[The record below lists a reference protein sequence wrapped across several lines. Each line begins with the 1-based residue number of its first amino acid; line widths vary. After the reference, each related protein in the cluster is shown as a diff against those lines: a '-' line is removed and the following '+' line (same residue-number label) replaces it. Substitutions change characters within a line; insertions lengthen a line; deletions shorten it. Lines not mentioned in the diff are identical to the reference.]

1 MNCADAEILICDWV
15 DGTLEGP
22 ALAEFDR
29 HLAACPACAELA
41 QDSLAASRFLATV
54 EPIEPPPA
62 LVNRLLFQAPLSQ
75 PKSRPRQ
82 WLETLLSPVLQ
93 PRYAMRAAMT
103 VLVFATLARFVT
115 PVYRFRAADLRPA
128 AIWAGLEDRAY
139 RTWGRA
145 EKFYDNLKVVYQIQS
160 TLREWQQ
167 RDDDQPPAAPATTAP
182 ALEEHQLR
190 VHPPANAVDKEP
202 R

>member
-1 MNCADAEILICDWV
+1 PARAEL
-15 DGTLEGP
+15 
-22 ALAEFDR
+22 DR
-29 HLAACPACAELA
+29 HLAVCLACAELA
-41 QDSLAASRFLATV
+41 HDSAATSRFLATV
-54 EPIEPPPA
+54 EAVEPPPA

-75 PKSRPRQ
+75 PKSRPQQ
-82 WLETLLSPVLQ
+82 WLETLFSPIWQ
-93 PRYAMRAAMT
+93 PRYVMGAAMT

-115 PVYRFRAADLRPA
+115 PAYRFRAADLRPS

-167 RDDDQPPAAPATTAP
+167 RDDDQTPAAPPATAP
-182 ALEEHQLR
+182 ALGQHQLQ
-190 VHPPANAVDKEP
+190 VHPPAKAVEGE
-202 R
+202 

>member
-15 DGTLEGP
+15 DGTLAGP
-22 ALAEFDR
+22 ARAELDR

-41 QDSLAASRFLATV
+41 RDSAAASRFLATV
-54 EPIEPPPA
+54 EPVEPPPA

-75 PKSRPRQ
+75 PKSRARQ
-82 WLETLLSPVLQ
+82 WLEALLSPILQ
-93 PRYAMRAAMT
+93 PRYVMSAAMT
-103 VLVFATLARFVT
+103 ILVFATLARFVT
-115 PVYRFRAADLRPA
+115 PARIRPADLRPS

-167 RDDDQPPAAPATTAP
+167 RDDDQTPAPPAASAP
-182 ALEEHQLR
+182 ALDEHQLR
-190 VHPPANAVDKEP
+190 VHPPANRVEGEP

>member
-15 DGTLEGP
+15 DGTLAP
-22 ALAEFDR
+22 AARAELDG
-29 HLAACPACAELA
+29 HLASCSACAEMA
-41 QDSLAASRFLATV
+41 RDSAAAHRLLAAV
-54 EPIEPPPA
+54 EAVEPPPA

-75 PKSRPRQ
+75 PKSRLRQ
-82 WLETLLSPVLQ
+82 WMETLLSPILQ
-93 PRYAMRAAMT
+93 PRYVMSAVMT

-115 PVYRFRAADLRPA
+115 PVYRFRPADLRPSA
-128 AIWAGLEDRAY
+128 MWGALEERAY
-139 RTWGRA
+139 RAWGRA

-167 RDDDQPPAAPATTAP
+167 RDDEQAPAAPAATAP
-182 ALEEHQLR
+182 AVDEHRLR
-190 VHPPANAVDKEP
+190 VHPPANPAEGGT

>member
-15 DGTLEGP
+15 DGALDEP
-22 ALAEFDR
+22 ARAELDS
-29 HLAACPACAELA
+29 HLAACPACGELA
-41 QDSLAASRFLATV
+41 RDSLAASRFLAAV
-54 EPIEPPPA
+54 EDAEPPPA

-75 PKSRPRQ
+75 PKSRVRQ
-82 WLETLLSPVLQ
+82 WLETLFSPILQ
-93 PRYAMRAAMT
+93 PRYVMSAAMT

-115 PVYRFRAADLRPA
+115 PTYRFRAADLRPS

-167 RDDDQPPAAPATTAP
+167 RDEDQTPATPAAAAPA
-182 ALEEHQLR
+182 LDEHQLR
-190 VHPPANAVDKEP
+190 IHPPANAVEGEP

>member
-1 MNCADAEILICDWV
+1 
-15 DGTLEGP
+15 
-22 ALAEFDR
+22 
-29 HLAACPACAELA
+29 
-41 QDSLAASRFLATV
+41 
-54 EPIEPPPA
+54 
-62 LVNRLLFQAPLSQ
+62 
-75 PKSRPRQ
+75 
-82 WLETLLSPVLQ
+82 
-93 PRYAMRAAMT
+93 MT
-103 VLVFATLARFVT
+103 ILVFATLARFVT
-115 PVYRFRAADLRPA
+115 PTYVFRAADLRPS

-167 RDDDQPPAAPATTAP
+167 RDDDQPPAAPATIAP

-190 VHPPANAVDKEP
+190 VHPPAKAVDKEP

>member
-15 DGTLEGP
+15 DGTLDGP
-22 ALAEFDR
+22 ARAEFDR

-41 QDSLAASRFLATV
+41 HDSAAASRFLATV
-54 EPIEPPPA
+54 EAVEPPPA

-75 PKSRPRQ
+75 PKSRARQ
-82 WLETLLSPVLQ
+82 WLETLFSPILQ
-93 PRYAMRAAMT
+93 PRYVMSAAMT

-115 PVYRFRAADLRPA
+115 PTYRFRAADLRPS

-139 RTWGRA
+139 RSWGRA

-167 RDDDQPPAAPATTAP
+167 RDDDQPPATPAATAP
-182 ALEEHQLR
+182 ALDEHQLR
-190 VHPPANAVDKEP
+190 VHPPANAVEGDP